1 MTCYLFQGAKNI
13 VTFEILPEP
22 PVGRAGDNPWPQ
34 WPKIFRVDYG
44 HDEVKVKF
52 GDDPRNFCVMSEV
65 SLIFFLI
72 RISYII
78 TARYI

>member
-1 MTCYLFQGAKNI
+1 MVFQGAKSI

-22 PVGRAGDNPWPQ
+22 PEKRAGDNPWPQ

-44 HDEVKVKF
+44 HEEVKHKF

-65 SLIFFLI
+65 N
-72 RISYII
+72 
-78 TARYI
+78 